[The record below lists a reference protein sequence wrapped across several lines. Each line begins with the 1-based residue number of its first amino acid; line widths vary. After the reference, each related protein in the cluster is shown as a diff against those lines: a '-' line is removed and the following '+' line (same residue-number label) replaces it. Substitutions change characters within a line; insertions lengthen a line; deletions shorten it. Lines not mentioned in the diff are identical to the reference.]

1 MENNN
6 SAVQFNFAKVRIRP
20 RAGYVHFACSQYP
33 HSPGTLLDVDVAE
46 TPRYDCPSSPRSYRL
61 YDCCKFVEMMS
72 TLQLFNLSF
81 LEDEMCEGRVSGVQ
95 PRESRRVSCR
105 WSK

>member
-33 HSPGTLLDVDVAE
+33 HSPGTLLDVDVAD
-46 TPRYDCPSSPRSYRL
+46 PRVIARVPR
-61 YDCCKFVEMMS
+61 
-72 TLQLFNLSF
+72 
-81 LEDEMCEGRVSGVQ
+81 GRIACMIVANSL
-95 PRESRRVSCR
+95 R
-105 WSK
+105 